1 MEISRERIFQ
11 ILKSAGAI
19 RTYSCCGIEDKLCGT
34 DEWRGNM
41 EAVVKIAYAAGQEAS
56 REECAKLCGA
66 YWESLEEIGEDDY
79 QTGRARA
86 AVDLQNAITTRSQP
100 PKGEEQK

>member
-1 MEISRERIFQ
+1 VEISRERIFQ

-41 EAVVKIAYAAGQEAS
+41 EAVVKMAYAAGQEAS
-56 REECAKLCGA
+56 INECEKLCDA
-66 YWESLEEIGEDDY
+66 YWDELDLLGEDEY
-79 QTGRARA
+79 QTGRGRA
-86 AVDLQNAITTRSQP
+86 AIDLRSAIISKQ
-100 PKGEEQK
+100 GGD

>member
-1 MEISRERIFQ
+1 MDQ
-11 ILKSAGAI
+11 Q
-19 RTYSCCGIEDKLCGT
+19 KLDAHLDT
-34 DEWRGNM
+34 LLR
-41 EAVVKIAYAAGQEAS
+41 AAGSALRMRAALLEDIDKAAAAE

-86 AVDLQNAITTRSQP
+86 AVDLQNAITARSQP
-100 PKGEEQK
+100 TKGKDQK

>member
-1 MEISRERIFQ
+1 MDQ
-11 ILKSAGAI
+11 Q
-19 RTYSCCGIEDKLCGT
+19 KLDAHLDT
-34 DEWRGNM
+34 LLR
-41 EAVVKIAYAAGQEAS
+41 AAGSALRMRAALLEAIDKAAAAE

-86 AVDLQNAITTRSQP
+86 AVDLQNAITARSQP
-100 PKGEEQK
+100 TKGEYQK